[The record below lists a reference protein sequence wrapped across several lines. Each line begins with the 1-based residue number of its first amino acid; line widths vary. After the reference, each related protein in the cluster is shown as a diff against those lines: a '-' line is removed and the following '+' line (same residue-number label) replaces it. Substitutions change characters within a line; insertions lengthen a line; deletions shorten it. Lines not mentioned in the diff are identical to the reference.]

1 MQKSSVELL
10 TRDLTHIMLTLH
22 LMRTIYSFRLSTTWI
37 SDGKLILASF
47 KSIIQVMD
55 LTVSNKP
62 LIWLKP
68 KLKWTLIV
76 KLSSSR
82 NIQTSKKLGQRLRN
96 TKRSTQMPIPFQI
109 VSFQLTSTGEISRES
124 TSLVN
129 TETKVT
135 VDPAILFLSLK
146 LLK

>member
-109 VSFQLTSTGEISRES
+109 VSFQLTSTGEILRES